1 MSNETG
7 DVPARNFS
15 RIVEAARQ
23 HYGQV
28 LADIENA
35 KDRIEHIR
43 LTTLAQQARNLLVD
57 LEGFELGLV
66 YSHEQPSEETINNLL
81 SERQDPLPE
90 KNLDFKSPYNP
101 DA

>member
-15 RIVEAARQ
+15 RIVDAARQ

-28 LADIENA
+28 SADIENA

-57 LEGFELGLV
+57 LEAFEMGLV
-66 YSHEQPSEETINNLL
+66 YSHTQPSEEDINNLL
-81 SERQDPLPE
+81 SKRQDSHPE
-90 KNLDFKSPYNP
+90 ENLEFRSPYNP